1 MLEKR
6 QTTAESFFTR
16 GRHNNCSS
24 IYISQNYHKLPRQTI
39 RTNANTLILFSQS
52 KKDLQH
58 IYDDYISSDMLWDEF
73 KKYTEEIKDH
83 SFLVINKDFD
93 IFQGRYIK
101 NFNEV
106 YIPKKYLEKQFI
118 KNSNVLFSYR
128 Y

>member
-1 MLEKR
+1 
-6 QTTAESFFTR
+6 
-16 GRHNNCSS
+16 
-24 IYISQNYHKLPRQTI
+24 
-39 RTNANTLILFSQS
+39 
-52 KKDLQH
+52 
-58 IYDDYISSDMLWDEF
+58 MLWNEF
-73 KKYTEEIKDH
+73 KKYTEKIKSH